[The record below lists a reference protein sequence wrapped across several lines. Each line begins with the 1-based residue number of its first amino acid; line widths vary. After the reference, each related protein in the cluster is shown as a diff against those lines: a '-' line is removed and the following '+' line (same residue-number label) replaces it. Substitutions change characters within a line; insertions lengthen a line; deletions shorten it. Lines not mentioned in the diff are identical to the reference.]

1 MNKNFLWIK
10 NSVVFPGHNITVDN
24 TFGAGLSYFLKCKY
38 NSETDPFC
46 PVFPVLGDVIKY
58 TPNARQSF
66 EEIAR
71 FGATIVIDIKWDC
84 FEDIFTRFSVEKNC
98 KSIYSFRRIDNED
111 RSPATGYTSYKYA
124 FYYDYG
130 RIRTIVRSYR
140 LRFVVVVT
148 AFISKYDLFHFITN
162 TIAYTGLFSLSL
174 SIIAFIVRYKY
185 RNFDI
190 NEELD
195 SNNAEQSLI
204 SNQLKD
210 VLN

>member
-1 MNKNFLWIK
+1 MVSSRSYLPSTEKLFGSFNWDNDLWIK
-10 NSVVFPGHNITVDN
+10 NSVVFPDHNITVDN

-98 KSIYSFRRIDNED
+98 KPNYSFRRIDNED

-124 FYYDYG
+124 FIMIMEEYELLFG
-130 RIRTIVRSYR
+130 HIVY
-140 LRFVVVVT
+140 
-148 AFISKYDLFHFITN
+148 
-162 TIAYTGLFSLSL
+162 
-174 SIIAFIVRYKY
+174 
-185 RNFDI
+185 
-190 NEELD
+190 
-195 SNNAEQSLI
+195 
-204 SNQLKD
+204 
-210 VLN
+210 VL